1 MLNKE
6 DINKKWAP
14 IVGSIGL
21 TGSRA
26 DWMSQYAEM
35 QSNQN
40 INCQNLSELQK
51 DDNKTLDPILP
62 LAMKIAARTIGNDL
76 VTVQPLSSPGGMSEK
91 ELERIKSEIKQKN
104 RDNKIESLLEDK
116 EFKEVKVEEHPDF
129 NTSGLL
135 FYLDYKYNKN

>member
-14 IVGSIGL
+14 ILGSIGL

-40 INCQNLSELQK
+40 INGNLSELQK
-51 DDNKTLDPILP
+51 EENTFDSILP
-62 LAMKIAARTIGNDL
+62 LAIKVASKTIGNDL

-129 NTSGLL
+129 KTSGL